1 MEAWREEGGTAKRP
15 NAGKRERE
23 RERESPAGSRGREG
37 NGMEVGGR
45 LEERKRELFAVA
57 VGKPLRSG
65 YNKMTSEPDTL
76 RDSNFLILK
85 IL

>member
-1 MEAWREEGGTAKRP
+1 MEGGGRDSQTAECRQ
-15 NAGKRERE
+15 AREGE

-85 IL
+85 II